1 MTIRNWVIFFFKG
14 LLIGGAVT
22 GVLSLFIQWEDAFAP
37 YVASGEYL
45 EFAAS
50 FLWFVFLGMTMSVL
64 SQMGF
69 FAYLTVHQFG
79 VNIFR
84 TLTLWNWVQ
93 LLIIALVIFDL
104 IKFRF
109 MPLAETQSQLLLYL
123 GLLTVLLVTGLVVA
137 YFKAKWTKKHA
148 FISALFFMIVI
159 TTLEWLPVLMVD
171 EKDVDRYGNISVP
184 IISCECIQ
192 LLKLPK
198 YNAKSDA
205 DPFLK
210 LEERRKARAEA
221 DVIQSAV
228 HSIGR
233 HDLSFQSR
241 DSDGKVMAL
250 MINLERLTHL
260 MIWRTVSPK
269 NNMAS
274 ELMILENEQ
283 ELFGVK
289 QRIQYL
295 LSEL

>member
-1 MTIRNWVIFFFKG
+1 LIQSEEELEKNGGFFAVTIRNWVIFFFKA

-22 GVLSLFIQWEDAFAP
+22 GVLGLFIRWEDAFAP
-37 YVASGEYL
+37 YVASGEYT

-109 MPLAETQSQLLLYL
+109 MPLADTKSQMLLYL
-123 GLLTVLLVTGLVVA
+123 GLLTLLLVTGLVVA
-137 YFKAKWTKKHA
+137 YLKAKWTKKHT

-171 EKDVDRYGNISVP
+171 EKDVDRYVTLLLFPLLAVNAY
-184 IISCECIQ
+184 Q

-205 DPFLK
+205 DRVK
-210 LEERRKARAEA
+210 LEERRKARAQAEKA
-221 DVIQSAV
+221 KA
-228 HSIGR
+228 
-233 HDLSFQSR
+233 
-241 DSDGKVMAL
+241 
-250 MINLERLTHL
+250 
-260 MIWRTVSPK
+260 
-269 NNMAS
+269 
-274 ELMILENEQ
+274 
-283 ELFGVK
+283 
-289 QRIQYL
+289 
-295 LSEL
+295 